1 MENLTP
7 FYIPTC
13 LFFKKQIALG
23 VTHHGMKCRAF
34 GYKEWL
40 DALESGEY
48 SISTIKKE
56 IVRNSVKYAKRQM
69 TFFNSFESVKWFDPR
84 NTDSIRGYLEERG
97 VALS

>member
-1 MENLTP
+1 MQG
-7 FYIPTC
+7 I
-13 LFFKKQIALG
+13 
-23 VTHHGMKCRAF
+23 

-48 SISTIKKE
+48 SISTVKKE

-97 VALS
+97 VSLS